1 MPSGNGVAVGVASVT
16 DVAVGADVGV
26 GAAVAVGVASVTD
39 VAVEEAPALQAAATA
54 RPHVTRV
61 SPSRHILRELL
72 SAFIAQPP
80 LALVQFLQP
89 TL

>member
-1 MPSGNGVAVGVASVT
+1 MGAAVAVGVASVT

-39 VAVEEAPALQAAATA
+39 VAAGADVGVGVGVGVAPALQAAATA

-72 SAFIAQPP
+72 SAFKA
-80 LALVQFLQP
+80 
-89 TL
+89 